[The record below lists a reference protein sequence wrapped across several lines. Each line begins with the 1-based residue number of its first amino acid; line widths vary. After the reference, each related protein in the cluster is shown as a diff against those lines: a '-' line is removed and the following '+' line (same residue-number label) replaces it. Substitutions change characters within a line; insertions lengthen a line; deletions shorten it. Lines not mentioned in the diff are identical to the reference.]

1 MKSIHEKQFRADT
14 EEKNAAG
21 KLSPQKTAAICT
33 AVAAIAFLLLFAG
46 IRWAFGGGRDADSL
60 DGQLYADGRIQEE
73 MQAASAYLEKLD
85 GSIEENRKKLEEVS
99 SRIGERQDALLEVET
114 TQKKLTENAAGMTEK
129 VTQLD
134 QRTETNIT
142 RLQERMDSIRG
153 EIQATLDQVREMIAS
168 MEKTQEQNGKSMEEI
183 TKINRSVEEIR
194 QEITEIQT
202 GINQTYEDLK
212 LLIRNMDGQESTRY
226 QELLSELTGVKNS
239 LKNIMD
245 KDLEQLMASFSG
257 MSENIQK
264 QLSKL
269 DGLLNGKLDDLASDQ
284 KSAYETLKET
294 VVKHLTEIVQKSDAG
309 TEDLKAYLDLLKGE
323 LQQELNQVFTSVSNG
338 KKGLAS
344 ALLTKGVAIA
354 EDATFGQLMDAI
366 LRIEQK
372 IVIGV
377 QEIPGSI
384 SYEYHYHV
392 NAQGENPHEE
402 RQAEAG
408 GCYTVPCLHVHS
420 DAQGCY
426 KTERYHS
433 HTSDCPGHAVWV
445 DWTAEEPYWGWEYE
459 CGNRPLNSTRKVRI
473 CKKSTNEIDGY
484 AVSCGLIDG
493 QIVGATIVYDREAVQ
508 AGALTELPVREE
520 TEPDEETVVPE
531 ADSQEEQKPPHVSPE
546 LAEELERQ
554 RKEEQKASEEPP
566 TEETEF
572 QQQEPSENQDA
583 SQSQETE
590 EEETASEEI
599 NSEETT
605 SEETM
610 SAETAPAEPE
620 AQPES
625 LSEPLAEPEAE
636 PEAPTEET
644 GIAES
649 A

>member
-1 MKSIHEKQFRADT
+1 MKSIHEKKFRADT
-14 EEKNAAG
+14 EEKNTAG
-21 KLSPQKTAAICT
+21 KLSPKKTAAICT
-33 AVAAIAFLLLFAG
+33 AVAAVAFLLLFAG
-46 IRWAFGGGRDADSL
+46 IRWAFGGGRDAGSL

-142 RLQERMDSIRG
+142 RLQERMDSIRQ
-153 EIQATLDQVREMIAS
+153 EIQSTLERVREMMAS
-168 MEKTQEQNGKSMEEI
+168 MENAQEQNGKSMEEI
-183 TKINRSVEEIR
+183 TKINRDVEEIR

-212 LLIRNMDGQESTRY
+212 VLIRNMDGQESTRY

-239 LKNIMD
+239 LKSILD

-257 MSENIQK
+257 MSESIQG
-264 QLSKL
+264 QLSRL
-269 DGLLNGKLDDLASDQ
+269 DGLLSGKLDDLASDQ

-294 VVKHLTEIVQKSDAG
+294 VVKHLAEIVQKSDAG

-408 GCYTVPCLHVHS
+408 GCFTVPCQHVHS

-433 HTSDCPGHAVWV
+433 HTSDCPGHAAWV
-445 DWTAEEPYWGWEYE
+445 DWSEKEPYWGWIYE
-459 CGNRPLNSTRKVRI
+459 CGDSPLNATRKVRI
-473 CKKSTNEIDGY
+473 CQKSTNEIDGY

-493 QIVGATIVYDREAVQ
+493 QIVGATIVYDREAVH
-508 AGALTELPVREE
+508 ADALTKLPVREG
-520 TEPDEETVVPE
+520 TEPDEETVVRE
-531 ADSQEEQKPPHVSPE
+531 ADSQEAQKPPHVSQE
-546 LAEELERQ
+546 MVEELERQ
-554 RKEEQKASEEPP
+554 RKEEQKASEEETLP
-566 TEETEF
+566 EETES
-572 QQQEPSENQDA
+572 QQQEPPESQDA
-583 SQSQETE
+583 PQSQET

-605 SEETM
+605 SEETVSEETM
-610 SAETAPAEPE
+610 SAETAP
-620 AQPES
+620 
-625 LSEPLAEPEAE
+625 AE

-644 GIAES
+644 GIAKP